1 MTGLARGAAN
11 ERRSTA
17 PGRTALWIARRYL
30 FARSH
35 GYATLI
41 NWVSFVGLALGVA
54 ILTVVV
60 SVMNGFDREITSRV
74 LSAVPHAVVT
84 QTSADA
90 PDFSAVLALDGVRHV
105 SRFFRGEAM
114 LVRGGSVDFI
124 ALDGVDAGG
133 AERLQALLDAET
145 TARLLGGRGGI
156 VLGAALADGRGIELG
171 DPVLLVVATPSGVGV
186 RPRIERF
193 ELAGTFAVGAEVDAA
208 LGIVLHDEVV
218 RRSLAAAGTDGW
230 RLHLVDPIQAPNM
243 ADDIRAALGT
253 AAHVRFWM
261 DDYGELF
268 RAVKIE
274 KAMMFALLA
283 LIVAIAAFNIVS
295 GQAMLVNDKRGDIAM
310 LGTMGA
316 SRRLLVWTFF
326 LQGFAVVCM
335 GVATGLAVGVAIAV
349 NADAAATAVAAL
361 IGASIIEGTWFTE
374 IPSQILASDLVTI
387 AALSLGLSVLAV
399 LVPALKAIAE
409 NPAEALHS
417 A

>member
-1 MTGLARGAAN
+1 MRHAVADA
-11 ERRSTA
+11 
-17 PGRTALWIARRYL
+17 RTAAWIVLRYL

-74 LSAVPHAVVT
+74 LSAVPHAVVS
-84 QTSADA
+84 QRGAQLADFQ
-90 PDFSAVLALDGVRHV
+90 PDIRAVSAVEGVGHA
-105 SRFFRGEAM
+105 SRFFQGEAM

-124 ALDGVDAGG
+124 ALAGVDAGG
-133 AERLQALLDAET
+133 AERLGALVAGET
-145 TARLLGGRGGI
+145 LQRLRAGGI
-156 VLGAALADGRGIELG
+156 VLGAPLADARGIDLG
-171 DPVLLVVATPSGVGV
+171 DPVLLVVAAPTGAGV

-193 ELAGTFAVGAEVDAA
+193 ELAGTFEIGAEVDAT
-208 LGIVLHDEVV
+208 LGIVLHDEVM
-218 RRSLAAAGTDGW
+218 RRSLAAAGVDGW
-230 RLHLVDPIQAPNM
+230 RLHLTDPVNAPQISES
-243 ADDIRAALGT
+243 IRAALGGN
-253 AAHVRFWM
+253 AEVRFWM

-274 KAMMFALLA
+274 KAIMFALLA

-326 LQGFAVVCM
+326 LQGFAVAGI
-335 GVATGLAVGVAIAV
+335 GVASGLAIGLAIAL
-349 NADAAATAVAAL
+349 NADAAASAL
-361 IGASIIEGTWFTE
+361 AGVTGASIIDGTWFTE
-374 IPSQILASDLVTI
+374 IPSEVKTADLVAIT
-387 AALSLGLSVLAV
+387 GLSVGLSALAV
-399 LVPALKAIAE
+399 LVPAFKATAE

>member
-1 MTGLARGAAN
+1 MRLAVADARIAV
-11 ERRSTA
+11 
-17 PGRTALWIARRYL
+17 WIVLRYL

-84 QTSADA
+84 QRGTQR
-90 PDFSAVLALDGVRHV
+90 PDFRAVLALDGVAHV
-105 SRFFRGEAM
+105 SRFFQGEAM

-124 ALDGVDAGG
+124 ALAGVDAGG
-133 AERLQALLDAET
+133 AERLGALLDGET
-145 TARLLGGRGGI
+145 LRRLRQRDGGV
-156 VLGAALADGRGIELG
+156 VLGAPLVDARGIGLG
-171 DPVLLVVATPSGVGV
+171 DPVLLVAAAPGRAGV

-193 ELAGTFAVGAEVDAA
+193 ELAGTFEMGAEVDAA
-208 LGIVLHDEVV
+208 LGIVLHDEVL
-218 RRSLAAAGTDGW
+218 RRSLTAAGVDGW
-230 RLHLVDPIQAPNM
+230 RLHLADPAEAPRL
-243 ADDIRAALGT
+243 AESIRAALGGT
-253 AAHVRFWM
+253 TEVRFWM

-274 KAMMFALLA
+274 KAIMFALLA

-310 LGTMGA
+310 LATLGA

-326 LQGFAVVCM
+326 LQGFAVAGI
-335 GVATGLAVGVAIAV
+335 GVASGLAIGLAIAL
-349 NADAAATAVAAL
+349 NADAAASAL
-361 IGASIIEGTWFTE
+361 ARVTGASIIEGTWFTE
-374 IPSQILASDLVTI
+374 IPSEVQMADLVAITG
-387 AALSLGLSVLAV
+387 LSLGLSVLAV
-399 LVPALKAIAE
+399 LVPAFKATAE